1 MSATEIVRESDFT
14 PEQMFALV
22 ADVPSYPEFVP
33 YCVGARVQETRML
46 DNGHQIM
53 LADFR
58 VAYKMIRETYTSE
71 VDLDPQNLTIM
82 VAQQDGPFRRL
93 ENRWQF
99 EPREGGCFIKFYLD
113 FDFRA
118 PLLRR
123 VIQPLMGRA
132 VDKFVAALKR
142 ARISY
147 MAKGF
152 LFG

>member
-53 LADFR
+53 LADLR
-58 VAYKMIRETYTSE
+58 VVYKMIRETYTSE
-71 VDLDPQNLTIM
+71 VDLDPQNLTIF

-132 VDKFVAALKR
+132 VDKFVAAFEAR
-142 ARISY
+142 AHQLY
-147 MAKGF
+147 G
-152 LFG
+152 